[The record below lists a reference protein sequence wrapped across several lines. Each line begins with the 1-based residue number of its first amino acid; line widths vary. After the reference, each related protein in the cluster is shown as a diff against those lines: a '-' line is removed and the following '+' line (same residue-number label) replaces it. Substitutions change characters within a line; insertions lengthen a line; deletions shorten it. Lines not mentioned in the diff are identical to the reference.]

1 MSTSTLPH
9 LVRLALAPLALGA
22 FAGPLHAQ
30 GLDCN
35 TLFGTQASITES
47 TRTFC
52 ESTAQGLVD
61 RLSVTNFEAEFAG
74 YTSTS
79 AVNTTSTWNGVNVQA
94 SFPADSN
101 VLSLSIPALQVSETF
116 VGSTREQSITLL
128 KNWYNQNSDLVSRLL
143 KQQAADSPNSLI
155 TGSNGLLQSMVAT
168 DFATAFS
175 DNESRS
181 GSNAAS
187 AGNAAPASPLGMGVV
202 LSHMKVAGVQQTA
215 VGIPISYTVRN
226 DIDPRRQALLRA
238 DLSALRSG
246 GALGYQARFSAGYQF
261 PMSDEWK
268 LAARGTVG
276 FIGSEDAATLATM
289 VGASIASSYT
299 MEFDG
304 FDLSIGNML
313 GYYQTLTA
321 KAESV
326 SVNPGIK
333 NTALRNGIILS
344 QPMTVGGRK
353 MVAEYSFADTRFFGT
368 KIYQTNLQEF
378 SFSLGTRRS
387 ESARSSTRIT
397 ASYVRGKDAKG
408 FQLYLNHLF

>member
-1 MSTSTLPH
+1 MKTPVGALLGSLLVASPAWSTPI
-9 LVRLALAPLALGA
+9 
-22 FAGPLHAQ
+22 
-30 GLDCN
+30 CN
-35 TLFGTQASITES
+35 TLFGTQTTVTSEQLS
-47 TRTFC
+47 YC
-52 ESTAQGLVD
+52 EATAQGLVD
-61 RLSVTNFEAEFAG
+61 RLSITDFQAQFDS
-74 YTSTS
+74 YTDNA
-79 AVNTTSTWNGVNVQA
+79 AVNTSSIWNGVAVNA
-94 SFPADSN
+94 GFAANSTA
-101 VLSLSIPALQVSETF
+101 LSLDIPDLQVNETF
-116 VGSTREQSITLL
+116 VGSTREQSITML
-128 KNWYNQNSDLVSRLL
+128 KNWYNQNSDLVSRMLR
-143 KQQAADSPNSLI
+143 QQAANSPNSLI

-187 AGNAAPASPLGMGVV
+187 AGNAAPASPLGLGVV

-215 VGIPISYTVRN
+215 LGIPISYTVRN

-238 DLSALRSG
+238 DLSALKSG
-246 GALGYQARFSAGYQF
+246 GAMGYQARFSAGYQF

-276 FIGSEDAATLATM
+276 FVGSADAATLATM
-289 VGASIASSYT
+289 VGASIASAYT
-299 MEFDG
+299 IEFDG

-353 MVAEYSFADTRFFGT
+353 MVAEYGIADTRFFGT

-387 ESARSSTRIT
+387 EGARSSTRIT
-397 ASYVRGKDAKG
+397 GSYVRGKDAKG

>member
-1 MSTSTLPH
+1 MKTPVGITL
-9 LVRLALAPLALGA
+9 LGSVLLASPAWAAPI
-22 FAGPLHAQ
+22 
-30 GLDCN
+30 CN
-35 TLFGTQASITES
+35 TLFGTQTTVSSEQLS
-47 TRTFC
+47 FC

-61 RLSVTNFEAEFAG
+61 RLSITDFRAEFDS
-74 YTSTS
+74 YTDTAAVSTS
-79 AVNTTSTWNGVNVQA
+79 SVWNGVAVNA
-94 SFPADSN
+94 GFAADSTA
-101 VLSLSIPALQVSETF
+101 LSLSIPTLQVNETF
-116 VGSTREQSITLL
+116 VGATREQSITML
-128 KNWYNQNSDLVSRLL
+128 KNWYNQNSDLVSRMLR
-143 KQQAADSPNSLI
+143 QQAADSPNSLI

-175 DNESRS
+175 DNESR
-181 GSNAAS
+181 GGANAAS
-187 AGNAAPASPLGMGVV
+187 AGNAAPSSPLGLGVV
-202 LSHMKVAGVQQTA
+202 FSHMKVAGVQQTA
-215 VGIPISYTVRN
+215 VGVPVSYTVRN

-238 DLSALRSG
+238 DFSALKSG
-246 GALGYQARFSAGYQF
+246 GAMGYQARFSAGYQF

-368 KIYQTNLQEF
+368 KIYQTSLQEF

-387 ESARSSTRIT
+387 EGARSSTRIT
-397 ASYVRGKDAKG
+397 GSYVRGKDAKG
-408 FQLYLNHLF
+408 IQIYLNHLF

>member
-1 MSTSTLPH
+1 MKTSNRTLFGTM
-9 LVRLALAPLALGA
+9 VLACASSPA
-22 FAGPLHAQ
+22 FSQ
-30 GLDCN
+30 GLNCN
-35 TLFGTQASITES
+35 TLFGTQTTVTSEQLS
-47 TRTFC
+47 FC
-52 ESTAQGLVD
+52 EATAQGLVD
-61 RLSVTNFEAEFAG
+61 RLSITDFRAQFDS
-74 YTSTS
+74 YTDNA
-79 AVNTTSTWNGVNVQA
+79 AVNTSSIWNGVAVNA
-94 SFPADSN
+94 GFAANSTA
-101 VLSLSIPALQVSETF
+101 LSLDIPDLQVNETF
-116 VGSTREQSITLL
+116 VGATREQSITML
-128 KNWYNQNSDLVSRLL
+128 KNWYNQNSDLVSRMLR
-143 KQQAADSPNSLI
+143 QQAANSPNSLI

-175 DNESRS
+175 DNESR
-181 GSNAAS
+181 GGANAAS
-187 AGNAAPASPLGMGVV
+187 AGNAAPTSPLGLGVV

-246 GALGYQARFSAGYQF
+246 GAMGYQARFSAGYQF

-276 FIGSEDAATLATM
+276 FVGSADAATLATM

-299 MEFDG
+299 IEFDG

-333 NTALRNGIILS
+333 NTALRNGVILS

-353 MVAEYSFADTRFFGT
+353 MVAEYGIADTRFFGT
-368 KIYQTNLQEF
+368 KIYQTSLQEF

-397 ASYVRGKDAKG
+397 GSYVRGKDAKG

>member
-1 MSTSTLPH
+1 MKTTLSALLGSL
-9 LVRLALAPLALGA
+9 LVAAPAWSA
-22 FAGPLHAQ
+22 PV
-30 GLDCN
+30 CS
-35 TLFGTQASITES
+35 TLFGTQTSVNAES
-47 TRTFC
+47 LAFC
-52 ESTAQGLVD
+52 ESTAQGLVN
-61 RLSVTNFEAEFAG
+61 RLSITDFRAEFDS
-74 YTSTS
+74 YTDNA
-79 AVNTTSTWNGVNVQA
+79 AVTTSSVWNGVVVNA
-94 SFPADSN
+94 SFAADSTA
-101 VLSLSIPALQVSETF
+101 LSLSIPDLQVNESF
-116 VGSTREQSITLL
+116 VGSTREQSITML
-128 KNWYNQNSDLVSRLL
+128 KNWYNQNSDLVSRMLR
-143 KQQAADSPNSLI
+143 QQAANSPNSLI

-175 DNESRS
+175 ENESRG

-187 AGNAAPASPLGMGVV
+187 AGNAAPSSPLGLGVV

-246 GALGYQARFSAGYQF
+246 GAMGYQARFSAGYQF

-276 FIGSEDAATLATM
+276 FVGSQDAATLATM
-289 VGASIASSYT
+289 IGGSIASSYT
-299 MEFDG
+299 LEFDG

-313 GYYQTLTA
+313 GYYQTLSA

-344 QPMTVGGRK
+344 QPVTVGGRK
-353 MVAEYSFADTRFFGT
+353 MVAEYGLADTRFFGT
-368 KIYQTNLQEF
+368 EIYQSSLQEL

-397 ASYVRGKDAKG
+397 ASFVRGKDAKG
-408 FQLYLNHLF
+408 LQVYLNHLF